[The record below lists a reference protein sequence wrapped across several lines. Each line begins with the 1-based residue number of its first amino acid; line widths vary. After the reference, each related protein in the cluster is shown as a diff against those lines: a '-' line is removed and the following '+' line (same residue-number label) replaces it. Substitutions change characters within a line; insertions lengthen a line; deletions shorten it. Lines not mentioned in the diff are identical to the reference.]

1 MSSIEPQPSREFFT
15 VTFPLAGAEFT
26 ATRQDDRLL
35 LLGSDVTSY
44 LEYADGRNAIK
55 ALPDQH
61 KVSVRLSHGMPGN
74 PNRTFLRERGVYRL
88 AMRSNKPEAE
98 DFQEWLAEVAEQI
111 NHTGSYGTRPAEVAL
126 NDLDS
131 IAQIHQALGTAL
143 DVARAE
149 RARADK
155 AEAFQVAIEG
165 GDGLTLRAFHKKY
178 FSTLTEKA
186 FMDHLYARGYLI
198 NQRRKGSQRD
208 DGTYRDGS
216 QHRHPAAKGKPYFYL
231 HGHGEIGGQRRENAR
246 VRPGE
251 PELEFKARL
260 IKDGLTANNNDTGQP
275 RAIEAAPALRMELG
289 AGR

>member
-1 MSSIEPQPSREFFT
+1 LSSIEPQPSREFFT

-61 KVSVRLSHGMPGN
+61 KVSVRFSHGMPGN

-98 DFQEWLAEVAEQI
+98 DFQEWLAEVA
-111 NHTGSYGTRPAEVAL
+111 
-126 NDLDS
+126 D
-131 IAQIHQALGTAL
+131 QIHQALGTAL

-155 AEAFQVAIEG
+155 AEAFQVAIEA

-198 NQRRKGSQRD
+198 NQRRKGTQRD
-208 DGTYRDGS
+208 DGSYRDGS
-216 QHRHPAAKGKPYFYL
+216 QHRHPAAKGKPFFYL

-251 PELEFKARL
+251 PELELKARL

-275 RAIEAAPALRMELG
+275 RAIEAAPVLRVELE
-289 AGR
+289 ARR

>member
-1 MSSIEPQPSREFFT
+1 M
-15 VTFPLAGAEFT
+15 AGAAFT
-26 ATRQDDRLL
+26 ATQRDDRLL
-35 LLGSDVTSY
+35 LLGSDVTDY
-44 LEYADGRNAIK
+44 LELKNGRSSIAG
-55 ALPDQH
+55 LPDQH
-61 KVSVRLSHGMPGN
+61 KVSVHFSDGKPGN

-98 DFQEWLAEVAEQI
+98 DFQEWLAEIAEQI
-111 NHTGSYGTRPAEVAL
+111 NHTGSYGTPSAEVAL

-155 AEAFQVAIEG
+155 AEAFQVAIEA

-178 FSTLTEKA
+178 FSSLTEKA
-186 FMDHLYARGYLI
+186 FMDHLYARSYLI

-216 QHRHPAAKGKPYFYL
+216 QHRHPAAKGKPFFYL
-231 HGHGEIGGQRRENAR
+231 HGHGEIGGQRRENTR

-251 PELEFKARL
+251 PELELKARL
-260 IKDGLTANNNDTGQP
+260 IKDGLAANNNDTGQP
-275 RAIEAAPALRMELG
+275 RAIEAAPALRMELE